1 MRRLG
6 WILWLFIAL
15 LPLRGMAHAVMNTLP
30 AAPPAMM
37 AMADG
42 EPCAMQADPAA
53 ANAAGCSQCDLC
65 CAVVAPAP
73 AAADQRHAQALPAPT
88 VHTPGG
94 LPPAPLDRLYRPPR

>member
-15 LPLRGMAHAVMNTLP
+15 LPLRGMAHAVMTALPPEPP
-30 AAPPAMM
+30 AAMTM
-37 AMADG
+37 AHG
-42 EPCAMQADPAA
+42 EPCPMQADMSMS
-53 ANAAGCSQCDLC
+53 AGCTPCDLC

-73 AAADQRHAQALPAPT
+73 ATPAHHMAQAMSAPAML
-88 VHTPGG
+88 TPGG

>member
-15 LPLRGMAHAVMNTLP
+15 LPLRGMAHAVMTTLP
-30 AAPPAMM
+30 PAAMT
-37 AMADG
+37 MADG
-42 EPCAMQADPAA
+42 QPCAMQADDT
-53 ANAAGCSQCDLC
+53 NMGAGCTPCDLC

-73 AAADQRHAQALPAPT
+73 AAPAHEPAKATPAPT
-88 VHTPGG
+88 MRTPGG

>member
-15 LPLRGMAHAVMNTLP
+15 LPLRGMAHAVMNALP
-30 AAPPAMM
+30 PAPPAAMT
-37 AMADG
+37 MADG
-42 EPCAMQADPAA
+42 QPCAMQADDM
-53 ANAAGCSQCDLC
+53 NTGVGCTQCDLC

-73 AAADQRHAQALPAPT
+73 ATPVHELAQATPAPT
-88 VHTPGG
+88 MRAPGG